1 MKKLLLSFF
10 CCLMAFV
17 SVQAENY
24 EFTFEKKEFTEN
36 ETKELDGIS
45 WTLDGEGGKPSVYN
59 SEKGQQFGKAAEPY
73 TLLTLSTSDFNG
85 TIKKIRLTTL
95 GAKDTDCTVTV
106 TVGGTQLGE
115 TFALTNDVT
124 EYEFKGAA
132 IGEVKITYTQ
142 TSKKAIYIK
151 KIAVTYGDA
160 SEPEKETV
168 ATPIISPESCEFN
181 DGENIEVTISAE
193 EGSTIYYT
201 LDGND
206 PTKESNVYSTPFN
219 VTKTTTV
226 KAFAVK
232 ENCDNSSIAKA
243 IYTKVITFEGSVT
256 KALAIYDETAKIN
269 ATITGYIVGVVTSQ
283 YGIKSE
289 EDVLFSN
296 DTAKVVASNILIADN
311 ADETDYTKCIP
322 VQLSSGTPARKALN
336 LKENYDKYKT
346 EVVLSGTLEKYFS
359 VAGLKNTKIVEN
371 NNEEDDNEENSGNEG
386 NEDGENS
393 GDENETATPTTT
405 DQLIE
410 GKNQE
415 ITGWIIAINTVSFI
429 VEDGEGCVLVYLGTV
444 PQYKEGQVV
453 KVQGVVEKYFEMLQF
468 PRTSIVTP
476 TNETREIKR
485 PEPMVMDAA
494 AMDAYLNSPYI
505 EYVEYTGTISVSGA
519 YYNVAIN
526 GAATAIGSITYPSQD
541 MMKNISGT
549 VKVTGYTTGISQGK
563 YINTMAVKV
572 ENITDGTGIKNVE
585 LENYDAVIFDITGRR
600 VSGITV
606 PGIYIVNGKKIL
618 VK

>member
-1 MKKLLLSFF
+1 
-10 CCLMAFV
+10 MALA

-36 ETKELDGIS
+36 ETKELNGIS
-45 WTLDGEGGKPSVYN
+45 WTIDGEGGKPSVYN

-115 TFALTNDVT
+115 SCALTNDVT

-232 ENCDNSSIAKA
+232 ENCDNSSVAKA

-296 DTAKVVASNILIADN
+296 DTTKVVASNILIADN

-346 EVVLSGTLEKYFS
+346 EVVLSGTLEKYFN
-359 VAGLKNTKIVEN
+359 VAGLKNTKIVEKSDEEEENEN
-371 NNEEDDNEENSGNEG
+371 NSGNSGNEG
-386 NEDGENS
+386 NEDGESS
-393 GDENETATPTTT
+393 GDENEAATPTTT

-415 ITGWIIAINTVSFI
+415 ITGWVIATNTVSFI
-429 VEDGEGCVLVYLGTV
+429 VEDEEGCVLVYLGTV

-453 KVQGVVEKYFEMLQF
+453 KVQGVVEEKFDMLQF
-468 PRTSIVTP
+468 PKTSTITP
-476 TNETREIKR
+476 TGETKEIER
-485 PEPMVMDAA
+485 PEPVVMDAA
-494 AMDAYLNSPYI
+494 AMDAYLASPYI
-505 EYVEYTGTISVSGA
+505 EYVEYTGTLTVSGA
-519 YYNVAIN
+519 YYNVEIN
-526 GAATAIGSITYPSQD
+526 GANTAIGSITYPSQE
-541 MMKNISGT
+541 MMNNIAGT
-549 VKVTGYTTGISQGK
+549 VKVTGYTTGVSQGK

-572 ENITDGTGIKNVE
+572 ANVTDGTGINNVE
-585 LENYDAVIFDITGRR
+585 MENSNAVIFDITGRK
-600 VSGITV
+600 VSNITA
-606 PGIYIVNGKKIL
+606 PGIYIVNGKKVL